1 MPLED
6 LKNKANLDEGTDA
19 ISSSI
24 ICKSQF
30 VRNLNFENYADLI
43 FKKSETSV
51 SWVQFQNLED

>member
-6 LKNKANLDEGTDA
+6 LKNKADLDEGTDA
-19 ISSSI
+19 ISSNI
-24 ICKSQF
+24 LCKSQF